1 MRRLRRSLSDEEQ
14 ESDKVIAK
22 EGMISGT
29 GLQGV
34 ANNAWYMDILKA
46 KKPEFAEEI
55 EMILE
60 DELQLATEHRGI
72 KEKEGGME

>member
-1 MRRLRRSLSDEEQ
+1 MRLAREKGFKMAHIRRVGRDIKEFDLRYWFARSDQ
-14 ESDKVIAK
+14 
-22 EGMISGT
+22 
-29 GLQGV
+29 Q
-34 ANNAWYMDILKA
+34 YMDILKA